1 MYEKSVEIKNEIGLH
16 ARPASLFIQEA
27 IRYSSEIEVVK
38 GEKKYNGKSIMGI
51 LSMSAS
57 KGETIIVR
65 ASGED
70 EKEAVEAL
78 VTLVETKIAEY

>member
-1 MYEKSVEIKNEIGLH
+1 MYEKSVEITNEIGLH

-27 IRYSSEIEVVK
+27 IRYSSEIEVMK

-57 KGETIIVR
+57 KGEVITIR
-65 ASGED
+65 AEGED
-70 EKEAVEAL
+70 EKDAVEAL
-78 VTLVETKIAEY
+78 INLVETKIAEY